1 MDSNRLPHY
10 IKQLVVFRS
19 CRSLYL
25 LMRKISHVV
34 FRADVVAAFQD
45 DLQEWQLPVADLAA
59 RARSYHAA

>member
-1 MDSNRLPHY
+1 
-10 IKQLVVFRS
+10 
-19 CRSLYL
+19 
-25 LMRKISHVV
+25 MRKISHVV